1 MPSALAA
8 RARRQRSAREIRTWL
23 RRSCHSQMLFCRLS
37 SILVI
42 AGWPAVNR
50 QAMARRQ
57 ACFAPIAAALA
68 DAAAASVAGRSSG
81 CVVDVGAGTGTGYYL
96 AAVLARLPGHA
107 GVALDLSK
115 RAIRVAARAH
125 RRIGRVGCDA

>member
-1 MPSALAA
+1 
-8 RARRQRSAREIRTWL
+8 
-23 RRSCHSQMLFCRLS
+23 MLFCRLS

-42 AGWPAVNR
+42 AGWPAVNP

-81 CVVDVGAGTGTGYYL
+81 CVVDVGAGTGYYL

-115 RAIRVAARAH
+115 HALRVAARAH
-125 RRIGRVGCDA
+125 RRIGAVGCDA